1 MRDLIVIGGG
11 EHARV
16 VIDAAR
22 AASNGWRVVGFVDPL
37 PCEETQSR
45 FGTPRLGDDT
55 VVPRHENVEL
65 VLGVGSFDV
74 GLHRQNIVARIKAP
88 SARWATIVHPSAV
101 VSPTATLGA
110 GTVVFA
116 GTIVASGARVG
127 EHCIL
132 NHNVVVDHDATLG
145 DFIHA
150 SPGSIIAG
158 GAAVGD
164 GSYIGMGALV
174 RDHITLGRNCLV
186 GMGAVVT
193 KSFGDGIV
201 LLGVP
206 AKPVE
211 RGMVHR
217 NPVDEP

>member
-16 VIDAAR
+16 VIETAR
-22 AASNGWRVVGFVDPL
+22 AAGWKVIGFVDPS

-45 FGTPRLGDDT
+45 LSIAWLGDDNA
-55 VVPRHENVEL
+55 VPRHGDAAL
-65 VLGVGSFDV
+65 VLGIGNVDV
-74 GLHRQNIVARIKAP
+74 GFRRQKIAASIKAP
-88 SARWATIVHPSAV
+88 STRWATVIHPMAA

-116 GTIVASGARVG
+116 GAIVSSGARVG

-132 NHNVVVDHDATLG
+132 NHNVVVDHDAALG
-145 DFIHA
+145 GFVHA
-150 SPGSIIAG
+150 SPGSVVAG
-158 GAAVGD
+158 SAAVGD

-193 KSFGDGIV
+193 KSFSDNRI

-211 RGMVHR
+211 RGTVHR
-217 NPVDEP
+217 NPTHEP

>member
-16 VIDAAR
+16 VIETAR
-22 AASNGWRVVGFVDPL
+22 AAGWKVIGFVDPTA
-37 PCEETQSR
+37 CEETQSR
-45 FGTPRLGDDT
+45 LNIAWLGDDNA
-55 VVPRHENVEL
+55 VPRHADVAV
-65 VLGVGSFDV
+65 VLGMGSVDV
-74 GLHRQNIVARIKAP
+74 GFRRQKIVASINLP
-88 SARWATIVHPSAV
+88 SARWATVIHPMAA
-101 VSPTATLGA
+101 VSPTAALGA

-116 GTIVASGARVG
+116 GAIVSSSARVG

-132 NHNVVVDHDATLG
+132 NHNVVVDHDAALG
-145 DFIHA
+145 GFVHA
-150 SPGSIIAG
+150 SPGSVVAG
-158 GAAVGD
+158 GTAVGD

-193 KSFGDGIV
+193 KSFADGIV
-201 LLGVP
+201 LIGAP

-211 RGMVHR
+211 RGSAHR
-217 NPVDEP
+217 NPIHDP